1 MEYAL
6 LTDAA
11 FGTIGTLVPE
21 YVEGVF
27 GKQLA
32 HFVFSPEGN
41 AAWGILDA
49 SFDISKKFAK
59 RTRRYKR
66 PIRRAYRRP
75 IKKFIK
81 KYMSKYSK

>member
-11 FGTIGTLVPE
+11 FGTIGLLTPE

-32 HFVFSPEGN
+32 HFAFSPEGN
-41 AAWGILDA
+41 AAWGVLDA
-49 SFDISKKFAK
+49 NFNISKKFAK

-66 PIRRAYRRP
+66 PIRRP